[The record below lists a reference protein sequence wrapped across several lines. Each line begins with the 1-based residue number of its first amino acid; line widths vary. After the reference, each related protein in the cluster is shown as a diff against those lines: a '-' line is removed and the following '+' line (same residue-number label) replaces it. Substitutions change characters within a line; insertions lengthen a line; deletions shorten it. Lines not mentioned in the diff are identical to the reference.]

1 MTLHGKAAFRGPVSQ
16 PARRCGIA
24 LRRRPSGALCGPAA
38 PGAQAA
44 RQAGAT
50 GCGHSGRPAGQS
62 PSGTAAGPSSAP
74 WKTALTSAF
83 TIRPISAASS
93 GVKVS
98 GRRMSISPASTRSV
112 RGSGAGLA

>member
-16 PARRCGIA
+16 PVRRCGIA
-24 LRRRPSGALCGPAA
+24 LWRRPPGALCGPAA
-38 PGAQAA
+38 RGAQAA

-50 GCGHSGRPAGQS
+50 GGGHRGRPAGQS
-62 PSGTAAGPSSAP
+62 PSGRSAGISSAP
-74 WKTALTSAF
+74 WKTALTSAL
-83 TIRPISAASS
+83 TIRPISPASS